1 MPKLVPVAEAVAAV
15 RAAAPLMPMQ
25 DVRLD
30 KAAGRVLAEA
40 IAATRDQPPFAASAM
55 DGYAAHT
62 DSLHVEAPVLRV
74 IGESQ
79 AGRGFTGQVGVGDAV
94 RIFTGAPVPA
104 GADTIILQENV
115 TRDGERIEV
124 LPDGRNTAPRH
135 IRPAGQ
141 DFKAG
146 DVLLTEGQ
154 RLDAWRLALI
164 AAAGRAAVSA
174 RRRPRLVVLCTGNEL
189 VAPGQTPGPDQIFES
204 GSSALVALVRA
215 WGGKAAYVGV
225 RGDDLKAIL
234 KALRGVLKEHAPDLI
249 VTLGGASV
257 GDFDLVRPALE
268 QLGFEADFDSVKVR
282 PGKPTAF
289 GRLGQG
295 AQALMLPGNP
305 ASALVM
311 AQLLLKTWIE
321 AALGIEAGPKFVNA
335 VLQGPVSAAGPRE
348 AFLRGRLSSSLHGQL
363 QVEAFS
369 DQDSSLVSVFAQA
382 DALIRLPAD
391 ALPMNAGSRVE
402 ILPLERL

>member
-1 MPKLVPVAEAVAAV
+1 MPKLMPVADAAAAV
-15 RAAAPLMPMQ
+15 RAAAPLMPAQ
-25 DVRLD
+25 KVRLN

-40 IAATRDQPPFAASAM
+40 ITATRDQPPFAASAM
-55 DGYAAHT
+55 DGYAVHT
-62 DSLHVEAPVLRV
+62 DSLHVETPVLRV

-79 AGRGFTGQVGVGDAV
+79 AGRGFAGQVDVGDAV

-104 GADTIILQENV
+104 GADTIVIQENV
-115 TRDGERIEV
+115 KREGQHIEV

-146 DVLLTEGQ
+146 ETLLQGGQ
-154 RLDAWRLALI
+154 RLDAWRLALV
-164 AAAGRAAVSA
+164 AAAGREAVSA
-174 RRRPRLVVLCTGNEL
+174 RRRPRVVVLCTGDEL
-189 VAPGQTPGPDQIFES
+189 VAPGRTPGPDQIYES
-204 GSSALVALVRA
+204 GSAALITLIRA
-215 WGGKAAYVGV
+215 WGGKAAYAGFQA
-225 RGDDLKAIL
+225 DDLEATH
-234 KALRGVLKEHAPDLI
+234 KALKNVLKDHAPDLI
-249 VTLGGASV
+249 VTIGGASV
-257 GDFDLVRPALE
+257 GDFDLVRPALNR
-268 QLGFEADFDSVKVR
+268 LGLEAAFDSVKVR

-289 GRLGQG
+289 GRLGDG
-295 AQALMLPGNP
+295 TQALMLPGNP

-321 AALGIEAGPKFVNA
+321 AALGMEAGPKFVNA
-335 VLQGPVSAAGPRE
+335 VLQAPAPAAGPRE
-348 AFLRGRLSSSLHGQL
+348 TFLRGRLSSSLHGQL

-369 DQDSSLVSVFAQA
+369 DQDSSLVGVFAQA

-391 ALPMNAGSRVE
+391 APPMHAGGRVE